1 MQLYS
6 LFFLIFLIITI
17 AVYYLAGRIAPRFQW
32 IVLLMASLVFY
43 AYSGLSHLAFIMVT
57 AAATWVC
64 GLFFARFN
72 QQYKKQKKV
81 PGLDHEAKKEL
92 KAICQKKKRVVLILG
107 LLCCF
112 GILGYLKYW
121 NEIIGMFRLSELV
134 RFKSHILLPLGIS
147 FYTFQATGY
156 LIDTYNGKYEP
167 ERNFAKYLLFVSF
180 FPQLIQGPINRFDA
194 LATQLYEKH
203 SLKYENFQRAF
214 LIIGFGIM
222 KKYAIADSLAGSI
235 SKIFDT
241 TDPGI
246 PGSVVVFGI
255 LLYSVQQ
262 YMDFSGGIDMV
273 LGIAQLFD
281 IHMTPNFRQ
290 PYFSVSLADFWR
302 RWHITLGQWMRDYV
316 FYPFALTSP
325 MQKLGKWAGKHLGR
339 HMGRTL
345 PACVANLLV
354 FFIVGLWHG
363 AAMHNILWGLYN
375 GAVIAASDLLA
386 PAFNGVSDR
395 LHLRTDSK
403 GLYVFR
409 ILRTFL
415 IVNIGWYFD
424 RIINPGYCLICF
436 RNTFMNFRAD
446 LFMQVLRGYRMNYL
460 IRPYAIALAGCILV
474 FVVSVLKERKTDV
487 EGALIRQNTALRLV
501 LYTSV
506 IMLVLWSFVFTTPTG
521 GFMYAAF

>member
-1 MQLYS
+1 
-6 LFFLIFLIITI
+6 
-17 AVYYLAGRIAPRFQW
+17 
-32 IVLLMASLVFY
+32 
-43 AYSGLSHLAFIMVT
+43 
-57 AAATWVC
+57 
-64 GLFFARFN
+64 
-72 QQYKKQKKV
+72 
-81 PGLDHEAKKEL
+81 
-92 KAICQKKKRVVLILG
+92 
-107 LLCCF
+107 
-112 GILGYLKYW
+112 
-121 NEIIGMFRLSELV
+121 
-134 RFKSHILLPLGIS
+134 
-147 FYTFQATGY
+147 
-156 LIDTYNGKYEP
+156 
-167 ERNFAKYLLFVSF
+167 
-180 FPQLIQGPINRFDA
+180 
-194 LATQLYEKH
+194 
-203 SLKYENFQRAF
+203 
-214 LIIGFGIM
+214 
-222 KKYAIADSLAGSI
+222 
-235 SKIFDT
+235 
-241 TDPGI
+241 
-246 PGSVVVFGI
+246 
-255 LLYSVQQ
+255 
-262 YMDFSGGIDMV
+262 MDFSGGIDMV

-403 GLYVFR
+403 GFYVFR

-474 FVVSVLKERKTDV
+474 FAVSVLKERKTDV